1 MPLFGRKK
9 EQAQQPPQP
18 QPAPQAPVAPTPRS
32 AADAQFQAAVE
43 LSNQELHSEAIL
55 AFQKVLEL
63 DPNFQ
68 SDIVH
73 YGIAL
78 AYDAI
83 GMEEQAIAELG
94 AVVFINPSNVEA
106 HIILGSIHA
115 RKGRYE
121 EAAQA
126 YERALAI
133 KPGHELAAEM
143 RRSIAQWKMS
153 SSGEGLARLRED
165 LDMFI
170 AQAQKQFG
178 VRLDFGP
185 ASLGTMD
192 RLIDAGWNLQAGGIG
207 VLRLAGTY
215 IGEVIV
221 RNIGG
226 EWRLSQPVEESDI
239 TGLGRDGIRPFFM
252 ALEKFQKGKA
262 GSLLGSFR
270 KLATELG
277 RR

>member
-18 QPAPQAPVAPTPRS
+18 QPAPQAAAAPTPRS

-55 AFQKVLEL
+55 AFRKVLEL

-68 SDIVH
+68 PDIVH
-73 YGIAL
+73 YGMAL
-78 AYDAI
+78 AYDAM
-83 GMEEQAIAELG
+83 GMEELAIAELG

-126 YERALAI
+126 YERALAM

-262 GSLLGSFR
+262 GSLLGSYR
-270 KLATELG
+270 KMATELG
-277 RR
+277 RG